1 MMMISYPHFPFVIL
15 VNFIIMNKLG
25 QRFYTFSYKL
35 CSVLLGAQLRRH
47 TINTLGEENVDLCFA
62 LLISGF
68 LSLD

>member
-1 MMMISYPHFPFVIL
+1 
-15 VNFIIMNKLG
+15 MNKLG

-35 CSVLLGAQLRRH
+35 CSVFLGAQLRRH
-47 TINTLGEENVDLCFA
+47 TIHTLGEENVDLCSA